1 MYMPTRVY
9 KTSEIPKKCSPFL
22 KKPPPQKKKIIF
34 SPNSLKLIILN
45 RKNIK

>member
-22 KKPPPQKKKIIF
+22 INTPPQKKNNFFPQFIEVDNFKQ
-34 SPNSLKLIILN
+34 K
-45 RKNIK
+45 KY